1 MKKIFLV
8 LLSIFLLSGCKDV
21 KLKDGE
27 NAVVTFKEGGIS
39 SNELYDVLKESY
51 GAQSL
56 MNLIDKKLLDSKYEV
71 TPEERAYISE
81 QVKEAKA
88 AAKEMNADFDLYL
101 SYYYG
106 VNSQKEY
113 ENQLSLT
120 YKRNLWVE
128 DYAVESVTEKQ
139 IEEYYD
145 SKIVGDM
152 EASHIL
158 ITVDVEEDAT
168 EKEKSDAE
176 KKASDKAKD
185 IIAKLKKGQKFE
197 DLAKKYSEDEKTA
210 DKGGSL
216 GKVNKDDVNEYV
228 YDALVDLKVGKYTTT
243 PVKSTYGYH
252 IVMKKAQDEKPELTD
267 ELKEEIK
274 NTIASEMALEPSF
287 TFTALKA
294 LREQNEMTFVDTGL
308 EKAFNELL
316 ESYQTQY

>member
-158 ITVDVEEDAT
+158 ITVDVEEDST